1 MATEVERAQRV
12 LIAFDGE
19 KWHVRRVHQVE
30 HDLDQDEKV
39 YRCDWPISNDHP
51 TLADVPEV
59 AEVIRAEIL
68 RLAEQA
74 EREARKS
81 TVGHLAE
88 RQKMTS
94 AELQADWPW
103 RSITADG
110 WKEFAAWLRATAGE
124 KGKGGQ

>member
-1 MATEVERAQRV
+1 MATEVESKHEQS
-12 LIAFDGE
+12 LLEIARQLRDELEGYIVQYKSDDPQINDGGLYFLAAFLKKFQFGCFE
-19 KWHVRRVHQVE
+19 KAV
-30 HDLDQDEKV
+30 
-39 YRCDWPISNDHP
+39 SG
-51 TLADVPEV
+51 
-59 AEVIRAEIL
+59 
-68 RLAEQA
+68 LAEQA

-103 RSITADG
+103 RSITADA

-124 KGKGGQ
+124 KG